1 MSNKYMTTAEV
12 AERWNCT
19 TMTVLQYIH
28 AGQLSAVKLGRAWN
42 IRSDEVLR
50 FEKSKEK
57 ADMAEQAAMR
67 VGWLPS

>member
-1 MSNKYMTTAEV
+1 
-12 AERWNCT
+12 
-19 TMTVLQYIH
+19 MTVLQYIH

-50 FEKSKEK
+50 FEKAKEK
-57 ADMAEQAAMR
+57 ADMEKQAAMR